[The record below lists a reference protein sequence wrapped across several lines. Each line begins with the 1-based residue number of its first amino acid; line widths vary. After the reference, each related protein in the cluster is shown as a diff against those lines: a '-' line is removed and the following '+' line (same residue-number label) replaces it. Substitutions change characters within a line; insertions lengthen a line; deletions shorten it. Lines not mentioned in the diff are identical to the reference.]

1 MGVNKRYSAAF
12 KHKVVTEIENGKFS
26 IGEAHR
32 VYEIGGGTTIYNWLR
47 RYGKGHLINKTVLV
61 KMKNESDRIKQLEQE
76 KRELEAA
83 LAKTQVRVVMLESV
97 IEVAEKELKIDIKKK
112 SGLELP
118 GLPGNE

>member
-12 KHKVVTEIENGKFS
+12 KQKVVSEIENGKFS
-26 IGEAHR
+26 VGEAHR
-32 VYEIGGGTTIYNWLR
+32 IYEIGGGTTIYNWLR

-61 KMKNESDRIKQLEQE
+61 KMKNESDRIKQLEKE

-97 IEVAEKELKIDIKKK
+97 IEVAEKELKIAIKKK

>member
-1 MGVNKRYSAAF
+1 MGVNKKYSAAF
-12 KHKVVTEIENGKFS
+12 KQKVVTEIENGKFS
-26 IGEAHR
+26 VGEANR
-32 VYEIGGGTTIYNWLR
+32 VYEIGGNTTIYNWLR

-61 KMKNESDRIKQLEQE
+61 QMKNESDRIKQLEKE

>member
-1 MGVNKRYSAAF
+1 MGVNKKYSAAF

-61 KMKNESDRIKQLEQE
+61 QMKNESDRIKQLEKE

>member
-1 MGVNKRYSAAF
+1 MGVNKKYSAAF
-12 KHKVVTEIENGKFS
+12 KQKVVTEIENGKFS

-61 KMKNESDRIKQLEQE
+61 QMKNESDRIKQLEKE

>member
-61 KMKNESDRIKQLEQE
+61 KMKNESDRIKQLEKE